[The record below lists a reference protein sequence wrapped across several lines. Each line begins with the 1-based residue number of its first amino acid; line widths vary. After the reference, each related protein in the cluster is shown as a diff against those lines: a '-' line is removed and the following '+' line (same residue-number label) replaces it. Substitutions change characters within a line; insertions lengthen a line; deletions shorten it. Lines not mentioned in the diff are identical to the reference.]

1 MPRLLC
7 GFKRLVLSD
16 QGLHSPACYGCIDPK
31 STMTAQ
37 ADSVSLNAVQT
48 PSLQVPAGVQAS
60 VVVAVVILS
69 IRPDAASRP
78 RLQVLLVRRAVEPF
92 AGYWSLP
99 GGKLWGDEA
108 LDEAAWRQLAEK
120 TALRASYLEQLYTFE
135 LCDPSRQMEAAVV
148 AYYALVRTDH
158 TEIAPGRKTMEAA
171 WFPVDDLPG
180 EFAFD
185 NDEILHYALQR
196 LRNKVE
202 YAHVAFQ
209 FLPPHFTMAQL
220 RAVYE
225 VILGR
230 RIDPTN
236 FRRRVEA
243 TGTIVPTGSF
253 VAGGR
258 HRPPAVYRC
267 AEDPVNLIKTMRPRR
282 ALRSSPDFPDRTS
295 VTS

>member
-1 MPRLLC
+1 M
-7 GFKRLVLSD
+7 
-16 QGLHSPACYGCIDPK
+16 
-31 STMTAQ
+31 
-37 ADSVSLNAVQT
+37 
-48 PSLQVPAGVQAS
+48 
-60 VVVAVVILS
+60 VVAVVIFS
-69 IRPDAASRP
+69 IRPDAVGQP
-78 RLQVLLVRRAVEPF
+78 RLQVLLVQRAVEPF

-135 LCDPSRQMEAAVV
+135 LCDAARQMEAAVV
-148 AYYALVRTDH
+148 AYYALVRTDD

-171 WFPVDDLPG
+171 WFPVDHLPADL
-180 EFAFD
+180 AFD
-185 NDEILHYALQR
+185 NDEILHHALHR
-196 LRNKVE
+196 LRSKVE

-209 FLPPHFTMAQL
+209 FLPAVFTMAEL

-243 TGTIVPTGSF
+243 TGTIVPTGGVVS
-253 VAGGR
+253 GGR

-267 AEDPVNLIKTMRPRR
+267 AGDSTSLVKTLRPRR
-282 ALRSSPDFPDRTS
+282 TLRSSLGSAGVRPATS
-295 VTS
+295 

>member
-1 MPRLLC
+1 M
-7 GFKRLVLSD
+7 VTS
-16 QGLHSPACYGCIDPK
+16 
-31 STMTAQ
+31 Q
-37 ADSVSLNAVQT
+37 ADAVPVSTSQ
-48 PSLQVPAGVQAS
+48 PPGVQAS

-135 LCDPSRQMEAAVV
+135 LCDPARQMEAAVV
-148 AYYALVRTDH
+148 AYYALVRTDDA
-158 TEIAPGRKTMEAA
+158 EIAPGRKTMEAA
-171 WFPVDDLPG
+171 WFPVDEPPREL
-180 EFAFD
+180 AFD
-185 NDEILHYALQR
+185 NDEVLHYALQR
-196 LRNKVE
+196 LRAKVE

-243 TGTIVPTGSF
+243 TRTIIRTGKYIS
-253 VAGGR
+253 GGR

-267 AEDPVNLIKTMRPRR
+267 VDDAASLVRTMRPRR
-282 ALRSSPDFPDRTS
+282 PLRSSPRSAARAP
-295 VTS
+295 VIP

>member
-1 MPRLLC
+1 M
-7 GFKRLVLSD
+7 
-16 QGLHSPACYGCIDPK
+16 
-31 STMTAQ
+31 
-37 ADSVSLNAVQT
+37 
-48 PSLQVPAGVQAS
+48 
-60 VVVAVVILS
+60 VVAVVIFS
-69 IRPDAASRP
+69 VRPDAAGQP
-78 RLQVLLVRRAVEPF
+78 RLQVLLVRRGVEPF

-99 GGKLWGDEA
+99 GGKLWGGEA

-135 LCDPSRQMEAAVV
+135 LRDPSRQMEAAVV

-158 TEIAPGRKTMEAA
+158 TEIAAGRKTMEAA
-171 WFPVDDLPG
+171 WFPVDDLPARL
-180 EFAFD
+180 AFD

-209 FLPPHFTMAQL
+209 FLAPSFTLAQL

-243 TGTIVPTGSF
+243 TGTIAPTATVVS
-253 VAGGR
+253 GGR
-258 HRPPAVYRC
+258 HRPPALYRC
-267 AEDPVNLIKTMRPRR
+267 AGDPSTLVKAMQPRR
-282 ALRSSPDFPDRTS
+282 TLRSSPVPAARTLA
-295 VTS
+295 TP

>member
-1 MPRLLC
+1 M
-7 GFKRLVLSD
+7 
-16 QGLHSPACYGCIDPK
+16 
-31 STMTAQ
+31 
-37 ADSVSLNAVQT
+37 
-48 PSLQVPAGVQAS
+48 
-60 VVVAVVILS
+60 
-69 IRPDAASRP
+69 
-78 RLQVLLVRRAVEPF
+78 EPF
-92 AGYWSLP
+92 AGSWSLP

-135 LCDPSRQMEAAVV
+135 LCDTSRQIEAAVV
-148 AYYALVRTDH
+148 AYYALVRTDG

-171 WFPVDDLPG
+171 WFPVDELPA
-180 EFAFD
+180 ELAFD

-202 YAHVAFQ
+202 YALVAFQ

-243 TGTIVPTGSF
+243 TGSIVPTGKS
-253 VAGGR
+253 VSGGR
-258 HRPPAVYRC
+258 HRPPALYRC
-267 AEDPVNLIKTMRPRR
+267 AGDPGKPGQDP
-282 ALRSSPDFPDRTS
+282 APPPPLRSMPS
-295 VTS
+295 